1 MSIADAIV
9 DTGLDKLGYRF
20 VNLDDCW
27 SASTRDE
34 TGQLQP
40 NATRFPEG
48 MKALADY
55 VHSKGLKL
63 GLYTCTGTY
72 TCKNKLPGSAGHWQ
86 QDADTLANW
95 GVDFVKAD
103 YCSADKS
110 IPSQELYQTFSSAL
124 NATGREML
132 FSLCQWGVED
142 VAEWGGQ
149 VGQMFRIQMDHIP
162 FWHYPPNAAGVGFGQ
177 GTSDI
182 IEFVATLKPSSFVTR
197 YGWLDPDF
205 LETLF
210 PITMNF
216 VESRTEFTFWALWSA
231 PLIVATDLRNMTAEK
246 QAILTNPEVIA
257 IDQDALAT
265 GGDRISGDNV
275 TGAQVWYKP
284 LQNGDAAIVL
294 YNHNPRETLKVA
306 VAWSDLPATWG
317 PSNSTQFKYPPGAS
331 GSVRDLWNRQNLG
344 VFALGYSAMVPP
356 KDVVF
361 MRVMWVAGESLELTA
376 E

>member
-1 MSIADAIV
+1 MQLSVLVFFAVSASAYNNGAIAELPPMGWNTWCTDDACGLIDRCSSKLAMSIADAIV

-162 FWHYPPNAAGVGFGQ
+162 FWHYPPNAAGRL
-177 GTSDI
+177 
-182 IEFVATLKPSSFVTR
+182 FVSYRCT
-197 YGWLDPDF
+197 
-205 LETLF
+205 
-210 PITMNF
+210 
-216 VESRTEFTFWALWSA
+216 
-231 PLIVATDLRNMTAEK
+231 
-246 QAILTNPEVIA
+246 
-257 IDQDALAT
+257 
-265 GGDRISGDNV
+265 
-275 TGAQVWYKP
+275 
-284 LQNGDAAIVL
+284 
-294 YNHNPRETLKVA
+294 
-306 VAWSDLPATWG
+306 
-317 PSNSTQFKYPPGAS
+317 
-331 GSVRDLWNRQNLG
+331 
-344 VFALGYSAMVPP
+344 
-356 KDVVF
+356 
-361 MRVMWVAGESLELTA
+361 
-376 E
+376 